1 MKKKKAAVGAIVVSA
16 VVLAVLL
23 PAALL
28 PVQAATNPV
37 PSPNAA
43 FMPIEPMKPPESL
56 DEFEK
61 MMEERYGQRF
71 PEQQM
76 EERKVVQ
83 GTYFDITGN
92 FAILWEES
100 EDVNSTW
107 AWIIGDLDGDG
118 SDDVL
123 VHQYK
128 YDYTTDTRMEKVIAK
143 KGSDGTH
150 LWEESITTT
159 YPDYGGIY
167 AYPVGDLDGD
177 GSDDVLVHQYK
188 YDYTTDTR
196 MEKVIAKKGSDGTHL
211 WEESVSITGGYCS
224 IYGYPAGDLDGD
236 GLNDVLVQLY
246 KYVDATDTRTEKVIA
261 KKGSDGTH
269 LWEESITTTY
279 PDYGGIWA
287 MPAGDLDGDGLNDML
302 VSVYKYDY
310 TTGAYTYT
318 VIAKRGFDG
327 NHIWEAT
334 SDEYIWIA
342 MPYYPYPYYY
352 YAEPKIAQP
361 EPVPVPG
368 GKPSMPGYESME
380 WRYYINES
388 MEWGYDL
395 NGDGIDDVVLG
406 SSNII
411 YALTY
416 SPGPKIDI
424 YTDKSIYKAGD
435 KMHLGLNVT
444 NPGEK
449 QKVSVKIWLETPVGK
464 SITLID
470 TNVTLPAGLNYV
482 KPSFRV
488 FKLPNIPNGTYV
500 WHAVLDYPAT
510 GEVLSE
516 DTAKWDFVG
525 GERAATVDITEVLQ
539 PIATIKFGE

>member
-1 MKKKKAAVGAIVVSA
+1 
-16 VVLAVLL
+16 
-23 PAALL
+23 
-28 PVQAATNPV
+28 
-37 PSPNAA
+37 
-43 FMPIEPMKPPESL
+43 
-56 DEFEK
+56 
-61 MMEERYGQRF
+61 
-71 PEQQM
+71 
-76 EERKVVQ
+76 
-83 GTYFDITGN
+83 
-92 FAILWEES
+92 
-100 EDVNSTW
+100 
-107 AWIIGDLDGDG
+107 
-118 SDDVL
+118 
-123 VHQYK
+123 
-128 YDYTTDTRMEKVIAK
+128 
-143 KGSDGTH
+143 
-150 LWEESITTT
+150 
-159 YPDYGGIY
+159 
-167 AYPVGDLDGD
+167 
-177 GSDDVLVHQYK
+177 
-188 YDYTTDTR
+188 
-196 MEKVIAKKGSDGTHL
+196 
-211 WEESVSITGGYCS
+211 
-224 IYGYPAGDLDGD
+224 
-236 GLNDVLVQLY
+236 
-246 KYVDATDTRTEKVIA
+246 
-261 KKGSDGTH
+261 
-269 LWEESITTTY
+269 
-279 PDYGGIWA
+279 

>member
-37 PSPNAA
+37 PFPNAA

-100 EDVNSTW
+100 EDMNLTW

-123 VHQYK
+123 VQLYK
-128 YDYTTDTRMEKVIAK
+128 YDYT
-143 KGSDGTH
+143 
-150 LWEESITTT
+150 
-159 YPDYGGIY
+159 
-167 AYPVGDLDGD
+167 
-177 GSDDVLVHQYK
+177 
-188 YDYTTDTR
+188 
-196 MEKVIAKKGSDGTHL
+196 
-211 WEESVSITGGYCS
+211 
-224 IYGYPAGDLDGD
+224 
-236 GLNDVLVQLY
+236 
-246 KYVDATDTRTEKVIA
+246 TDTRTEKVIA

-269 LWEESITTTY
+269 LWEESIKTTY
-279 PDYGGIWA
+279 PDYGGIYA

-352 YAEPKIAQP
+352 HYAEPKIAQP